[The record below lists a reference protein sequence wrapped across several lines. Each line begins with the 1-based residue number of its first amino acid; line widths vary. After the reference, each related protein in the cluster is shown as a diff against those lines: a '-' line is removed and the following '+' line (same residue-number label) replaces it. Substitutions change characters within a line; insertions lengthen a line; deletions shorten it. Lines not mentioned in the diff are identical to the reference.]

1 MNVSVDAGFWN
12 WPDDGVGPQPRYMG
26 KPTSWASQ
34 EKGKEALRIKWE
46 LGRDDHGNPQLDAND
61 KPLYAPTVTVLMSKV
76 LQHGLRLEP
85 FDDGARAPTLTAVAA
100 PTVADTHLLSSTDLT
115 DIEVLLARARA
126 VVSPAAKYFETA
138 MEGKRGGQLARM
150 KAARFFNPLHVL
162 ASGEVTEADING
174 LSLFRCSKHPKLAPK
189 IQEMKGEITKYNSL
203 VKSIK
208 PLAQRLDAKG
218 NDTFTLLGFWRAS
231 EGEVPAFSYVLR
243 AVLSNAPNSIPPE
256 RVFSILNNT
265 FDDDQDSAH
274 ADYIE
279 LALQLQFTVGAV
291 TLWGCGAVCGA
302 VPVVRGSVWG
312 CRPATVDNILNVAA
326 SSGLATI
333 AIY

>member
-1 MNVSVDAGFWN
+1 
-12 WPDDGVGPQPRYMG
+12 MG

-46 LGRDDHGNPQLDAND
+46 LGRDDHGNLQLDAND

-174 LSLFRCSKHPKLAPK
+174 LSLFRCSKHPKLAP
-189 IQEMKGEITKYNSL
+189 
-203 VKSIK
+203 
-208 PLAQRLDAKG
+208 
-218 NDTFTLLGFWRAS
+218 
-231 EGEVPAFSYVLR
+231 
-243 AVLSNAPNSIPPE
+243 
-256 RVFSILNNT
+256 
-265 FDDDQDSAH
+265 
-274 ADYIE
+274 
-279 LALQLQFTVGAV
+279 
-291 TLWGCGAVCGA
+291 
-302 VPVVRGSVWG
+302 
-312 CRPATVDNILNVAA
+312 
-326 SSGLATI
+326 
-333 AIY
+333 